1 MRGRHPFRRMEDE
14 ASCAELHDRYLL
26 TRFAADPFVFRE
38 NDPPSAPRLLE
49 PRLVVRVLREEIV
62 VSDDIR
68 MHLAQSIRDLPSTQA
83 AVDEEFRQRGV
94 RGTELRL

>member
-1 MRGRHPFRRMEDE
+1 MKDE
-14 ASCAELHDRYLL
+14 ASCAELDDRHLL
-26 TRFAADPFVFRE
+26 TRFAADPFVLRE
-38 NDPPSAPRLLE
+38 NHPPLAPRFLE
-49 PRLVVRVLREEIV
+49 PHLVVGVLGEEVI
-62 VSDDIR
+62 VSDDVW

>member
-1 MRGRHPFRRMEDE
+1 MEDE
-14 ASCAELHDRYLL
+14 ASCAELHDRHLL

-38 NDPPSAPRLLE
+38 NDPPSAPSFLE
-49 PRLVVRVLREEIV
+49 SSLVVGVWGEAVV
-62 VSDDIR
+62 VSDDVW